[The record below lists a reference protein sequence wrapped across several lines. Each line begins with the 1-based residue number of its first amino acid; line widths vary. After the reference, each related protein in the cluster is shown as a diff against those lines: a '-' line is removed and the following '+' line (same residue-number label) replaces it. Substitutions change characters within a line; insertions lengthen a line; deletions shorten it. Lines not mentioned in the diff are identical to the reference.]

1 MKKLFAFIILTL
13 FVFSTIPVYSQET
26 TNTDSAIVK
35 EPASG
40 QAIPNKLREN
50 MQEKREEVRDN
61 MQEKRERV
69 RFAVES
75 KIKDIPAYER
85 NKLLRVSETVE
96 GADTFVEKLSKDNIE
111 KFSKLSRSEQISIIR
126 ENKPEL
132 LQRIKVMKIT
142 DEEFKSR
149 EVSRE
154 KIKEAIMNYKE
165 AREDAKEVRE
175 G

>member
-75 KIKDIPAYER
+75 KIKDTPAFER

-96 GADTFVEKLSKDNIE
+96 GTDTFVEKLSKEDVE
-111 KFSKLSRSEQISIIR
+111 KFSKL
-126 ENKPEL
+126 N
-132 LQRIKVMKIT
+132 IT
-142 DEEFKSR
+142 
-149 EVSRE
+149 
-154 KIKEAIMNYKE
+154 
-165 AREDAKEVRE
+165 
-175 G
+175 

>member
-75 KIKDIPAYER
+75 KIKDTPAFER
-85 NKLLRVSETVE
+85 NKLLRVSETNE
-96 GADTFVEKLSKDNIE
+96 E
-111 KFSKLSRSEQISIIR
+111 
-126 ENKPEL
+126 
-132 LQRIKVMKIT
+132 KIT
-142 DEEFKSR
+142 K
-149 EVSRE
+149 
-154 KIKEAIMNYKE
+154 
-165 AREDAKEVRE
+165 AKEYLTKMVDAEITELTALKERVQSNQDITTE
-175 G
+175 ESADSVTRI